1 MLEEWVR
8 EMVQKF
14 IQMILDEE
22 KKPMNFPPPN
32 PKIYTPLDE
41 TYLSQ

>member
-1 MLEEWVR
+1 VLEEGLE

-14 IQMILDEE
+14 IQMILEE
-22 KKPMNFPPPN
+22 GKKPMNFPPPN